1 VSTISIDWQAVAA
14 KYGQTSADNARAM
27 VESGVS
33 PLIIRELDQWT
44 GAVHYEFGLPAPT
57 GNVNINTVRTD
68 AEVAAAQTAY
78 QNYIDTYA
86 KVATTTQIGIT
97 PTSLAP
103 ASLTQPEAKGD
114 PVGTKT
120 IAEQVKAVALGATGR
135 SELSWDEWNYY
146 WKQVVGSDGPAPE
159 DRGWVR
165 TAAGAVI
172 IGGQARYPFETWYN
186 SAFGSV
192 RGPGTAAV
200 PTIGGAGI
208 VPAIG
213 GAGMYGTGT
222 LTGAAGGSG
231 GAGGGSGGAGYV
243 GGGGVSTPAGEATIS
258 ALKVVGM
265 PAFLLGELIAKLSPG
280 MDKGKATAIAGGLLI
295 AAGLLAPIQPIVK
308 WTLIGSGAVGVY
320 AGSLSFG

>member
-1 VSTISIDWQAVAA
+1 
-14 KYGQTSADNARAM
+14 M

-44 GAVHYEFGLPAPT
+44 GAVHYEYGLPAPT

-68 AEVAAAQTAY
+68 AEVMAAQTAY
-78 QNYIDTYA
+78 QNYINTYA
-86 KVATTTQIGIT
+86 QVSQTTQIGIT

-103 ASLTQPEAKGD
+103 ASLTTPEAKGD

-159 DRGWVR
+159 DRGWIR

-172 IGGQARYPFETWYN
+172 IGGQSRYPFETWYN

-192 RGPGTAAV
+192 RGPGTTNGVPAV
-200 PTIGGAGI
+200 NGTPVVTISSGGTGGGSGAG
-208 VPAIG
+208 G
-213 GAGMYGTGT
+213 
-222 LTGAAGGSG
+222 AGGSG
-231 GAGGGSGGAGYV
+231 GAGGGGSSNGNGN
-243 GGGGVSTPAGEATIS
+243 
-258 ALKVVGM
+258 
-265 PAFLLGELIAKLSPG
+265 LIAALAGPS
-280 MDKGKATAIAGGLLI
+280 KALAGLLAGILPENLKPQAAMIAAGVLI
-295 AAGLLAPIQPIVK
+295 AAGLMIRAGGPIVRGA
-308 WTLIGSGAVGVY
+308 LIGAGAAGLLESGTA
-320 AGSLSFG
+320 